1 MTKQGEGKVA
11 GEEGNIGYV
20 PSAFLREYEDQN
32 VLENSE
38 KLKEQ
43 YLGFLSSVALQKD
56 TIWLETHSGQ

>member
-38 KLKEQ
+38 EQ